1 MVGMEPLMIVKNVV
15 LALHIIGIVALLGGV
30 LFQIKDMRAGKGR
43 VLPAMMHGAWTMLLT
58 GVILVGMA
66 YPLGFEPNNAKIT
79 VKLLV
84 LVAIILVAFLNR
96 KKETVAG
103 WVLPLIGGLT
113 VVNILLATVWK
124 S

>member
-1 MVGMEPLMIVKNVV
+1 MIVKNVV
-15 LALHIIGIVALLGGV
+15 LALHIIGIAALLGGV
-30 LFQIKDMRAGKGR
+30 LFQIKDMRAGKAR

-113 VVNILLATVWK
+113 VLNILLATVWK